1 MINVNR
7 YLRGFFQPLFTDLR
21 TMALG
26 TLRTAVLVLWIL
38 SNNKSCSVAGTFSLL
53 VPDGFISAQ
62 IGSSVVLPCG
72 LSTALDIKSYEVR
85 WHRPNK
91 KENPILLY
99 KDLKVQENIGD
110 PQYRGRVSLIGE
122 LQKGNVSL
130 KLENLTLADRGEYV
144 CFVKSTEWY
153 ERGSVI
159 LNITVVGSPLLFSLS
174 ETGEQVNV
182 TCVSDGWSPNPTLIW
197 RDKRGKELRNS
208 VCHNTDS
215 EGLVSVSSWLLFSP
229 SESEWISCS
238 VGLSDQEM
246 KEGRVLPLKPV
257 YKTDSVSDSDS
268 TLEPGVSPGWKAF
281 IILLVISLLVFTV
294 MAIFIIPKIRDHILP
309 KNPKSAT
316 KEEQT
321 HLVEEQTRLVGEFT
335 PPHPVSALREIS
347 RTDGATQTP
356 VSEKK
361 DKETNT
367 EKRKEIPD
375 WEKMLACKV
384 AIRPVTPTVPS
395 LDVGKKKSRVMCTS
409 DLNDKTAFIHVL
421 CEERISS
428 GRYYWEITV
437 MIEPHTS
444 KNGKSYKCSSSWYVG
459 VTNETAEKRRKVPLT
474 PQNGYWV
481 LHYEKEKGY
490 YVNDPSQT
498 PVLVRD
504 QFSKLGVFLDC
515 EKHKLS
521 FYDCDKQTHLYTFY
535 DVHSPPLIPVL
546 SPGDKQQHTIM
557 ISQEKCVKCDELYQP

>member
-1 MINVNR
+1 MTNVKS
-7 YLRGFFQPLFTDLR
+7 YSRGFFHPLCTDLR
-21 TMALG
+21 TMVQG
-26 TLRTAVLVLWIL
+26 TLQTAVLVLWIL
-38 SNNKSCSVAGTFSLL
+38 SSNQSCSVGGTFSLS

-72 LSTALDIKSYEVR
+72 LSTTLDIRSYEVR

-91 KENPILLY
+91 KDNPILLF
-99 KDLKVQENIGD
+99 KDLKVQENAGD
-110 PQYRGRVSLIGE
+110 PQYRGRASLIGE
-122 LQKGNVSL
+122 LEKGNASL
-130 KLENLTLADRGEYV
+130 KLENLTVADRGEYV

-153 ERGSVI
+153 ERVSVI
-159 LNITVVGSPLLFSLS
+159 LNIIVVGSPPLLSLA
-174 ETGEQVNV
+174 ETEEEKVNV

-197 RDKRGKELRNS
+197 RDKRGKELRNRAD
-208 VCHNTDS
+208 HNTDS

-229 SESEWISCS
+229 TASEWISCS
-238 VGLSDQEM
+238 VGLSDQEV
-246 KEGRVLPLKPV
+246 KEGRVLPLKSV
-257 YKTDSVSDSDS
+257 YKTDSVRDSEPTS
-268 TLEPGVSPGWKAF
+268 EPGVSPGWKAF
-281 IILLVISLLVFTV
+281 IVLLVISLLVVAV
-294 MAIFIIPKIRDHILP
+294 MAIFIIPKIRGHILP
-309 KNPKSAT
+309 KNPESAS

-321 HLVEEQTRLVGEFT
+321 HLVDLSR
-335 PPHPVSALREIS
+335 PPHPVSALREIR

-356 VSEKK
+356 VPEKK
-361 DKETNT
+361 DKETTT

-384 AIRPVTPTVPS
+384 AIRPVAPTAHP
-395 LDVGKKKSRVMCTS
+395 LEIGKKKTRVTCTS

-421 CEERISS
+421 CEERASS

-437 MIEPHTS
+437 MIERHA
-444 KNGKSYKCSSSWYVG
+444 KIGRSYKRSSSWYVG
-459 VTNETAEKRRKVPLT
+459 VTSETAEKKRKVPLT

-481 LHYEKEKGY
+481 LHYERETGY

-504 QFSKLGVFLDC
+504 RFSKLGVFLDC

-535 DVHSPPLIPVL
+535 DVPSTPLIPVL
-546 SPGDKQQHTIM
+546 SPGDKEQHTIM
-557 ISQEKCVKCDELYQP
+557 ISQEKCVKCDELYQT

>member
-1 MINVNR
+1 MTI
-7 YLRGFFQPLFTDLR
+7 
-21 TMALG
+21 
-26 TLRTAVLVLWIL
+26 
-38 SNNKSCSVAGTFSLL
+38 FS
-53 VPDGFISAQ
+53 
-62 IGSSVVLPCG
+62 
-72 LSTALDIKSYEVR
+72 
-85 WHRPNK
+85 
-91 KENPILLY
+91 
-99 KDLKVQENIGD
+99 
-110 PQYRGRVSLIGE
+110 
-122 LQKGNVSL
+122 
-130 KLENLTLADRGEYV
+130 
-144 CFVKSTEWY
+144 
-153 ERGSVI
+153 
-159 LNITVVGSPLLFSLS
+159 
-174 ETGEQVNV
+174 
-182 TCVSDGWSPNPTLIW
+182 
-197 RDKRGKELRNS
+197 
-208 VCHNTDS
+208 
-215 EGLVSVSSWLLFSP
+215 
-229 SESEWISCS
+229 
-238 VGLSDQEM
+238 
-246 KEGRVLPLKPV
+246 
-257 YKTDSVSDSDS
+257 
-268 TLEPGVSPGWKAF
+268 
-281 IILLVISLLVFTV
+281 
-294 MAIFIIPKIRDHILP
+294 IPKIRDRILP

-321 HLVEEQTRLVGEFT
+321 HLVGEFT
-335 PPHPVSALREIS
+335 PPCPVSALREIS

-504 QFSKLGVFLDC
+504 RFSKLGVFLDC

-535 DVHSPPLIPVL
+535 DVHSTPLIPVL